1 MAGTTSRPRFP
12 NLSSCSYQSSASP
25 TIADYALG
33 MRKPVHR
40 DGGDRKGKIVGG
52 LKSEPVTAESVLPHK
67 KPPAPSAK
75 HRLKRGRKAK
85 LMK

>member
-1 MAGTTSRPRFP
+1 
-12 NLSSCSYQSSASP
+12 
-25 TIADYALG
+25 

-52 LKSEPVTAESVLPHK
+52 LKSEPVAAESVLPHK